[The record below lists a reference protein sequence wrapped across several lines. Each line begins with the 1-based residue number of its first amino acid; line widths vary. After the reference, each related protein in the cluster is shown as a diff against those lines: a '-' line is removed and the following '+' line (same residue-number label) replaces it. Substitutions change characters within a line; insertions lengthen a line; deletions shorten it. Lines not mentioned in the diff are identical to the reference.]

1 MEGVYIT
8 CDLMGFLAH
17 DFGGRDGNGR
27 HAASDDVVHRD
38 AVMLLFLML
47 LLMCW
52 WCCLLFVIYLSGGLG
67 LGSEVLVASPR
78 KVERQTLARI
88 M

>member
-38 AVMLLFLML
+38 AVMLM

-52 WCCLLFVIYLSGGLG
+52 LCLLFVIYLSGGLG

-78 KVERQTLARI
+78 KVERQSLARI

>member
-1 MEGVYIT
+1 MEGLYIT

-27 HAASDDVVHRD
+27 HAASDDAVHRD
-38 AVMLLFLML
+38 AVMLLMLL

-52 WCCLLFVIYLSGGLG
+52 WCYLLFVIYLSGGLG

>member
-38 AVMLLFLML
+38 AVMLML
-47 LLMCW
+47 LLCW
-52 WCCLLFVIYLSGGLG
+52 WCYLLFVIYLSGGLG
-67 LGSEVLVASPR
+67 VGSEVLVASPR

>member
-1 MEGVYIT
+1 
-8 CDLMGFLAH
+8 MGFLAH

-38 AVMLLFLML
+38 AVMWL

-52 WCCLLFVIYLSGGLG
+52 WCLLFVIYLSGGFG

-78 KVERQTLARI
+78 KVERQSLARI

>member
-1 MEGVYIT
+1 MEGLYIT

-38 AVMLLFLML
+38 AVMLLLVV
-47 LLMCW
+47 
-52 WCCLLFVIYLSGGLG
+52 LFVICYLPKWGIWTW
-67 LGSEVLVASPR
+67 E
-78 KVERQTLARI
+78 
-88 M
+88 

>member
-1 MEGVYIT
+1 
-8 CDLMGFLAH
+8 MGFLAH

-38 AVMLLFLML
+38 AGMLLLL

-52 WCCLLFVIYLSGGLG
+52 WCLLFVIYLSGGLG

-78 KVERQTLARI
+78 KVERQSLARI